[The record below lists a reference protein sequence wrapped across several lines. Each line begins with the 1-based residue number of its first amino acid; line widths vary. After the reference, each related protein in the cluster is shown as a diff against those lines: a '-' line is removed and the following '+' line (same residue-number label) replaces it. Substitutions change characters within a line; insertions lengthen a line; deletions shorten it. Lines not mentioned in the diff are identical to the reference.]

1 MLLYATDL
9 VVTVGARTLLKTEK
23 LEVHD
28 GDRIGLIG
36 KNGVG
41 KTTLF
46 KVLAGIVPA
55 ESGKIERYAQV
66 EYVPQLKRQDVEK
79 SGGEITQ
86 QYIQTAFSKQSG
98 VLLADEPTTHLDTK
112 HIEWVENTLNHW
124 QGAFIVISHDR
135 TFLDHVC
142 NVIWEIEDE
151 TIKIYPGNYSKYK
164 QLKEQQE
171 EQAWAEYE
179 KYIAKKKQLEIALR
193 LKTDKAARAT
203 KKPKQTSQSEAKI
216 TGAKPYF
223 AKKQKKLHQAAKAME
238 SRIEKLEKVEKPFEE
253 PPLKMELPNEAKM
266 KNRTIVQV
274 NELEGR
280 IGSRLLW
287 NPVSFS
293 IQAGEKVAI
302 VGNNGTGKTTLIN
315 KILRREDGVK
325 VSPVCQIGYFR
336 QDLSLLDEDR
346 SILDNVMEGSK
357 QSETMIRTVLARLHF
372 RRDDVY
378 KKVKVLSGGER
389 VKVALAKIF
398 VSDSNTLVLDEPTNF
413 LDIEAME
420 ALEKLLIDYEGT
432 LLFVSHDRMFVEKIA
447 NKILEIKDQ
456 QIIIRDS
463 FNVESKEVEEV
474 GTRDEQLLVIE
485 TKITDVLSRLSTEPS
500 PGLEEE
506 FQRLVQEKKKLLEGK
521 K

>member
-1 MLLYATDL
+1 M
-9 VVTVGARTLLKTEK
+9 
-23 LEVHD
+23 
-28 GDRIGLIG
+28 
-36 KNGVG
+36 
-41 KTTLF
+41 
-46 KVLAGIVPA
+46 
-55 ESGKIERYAQV
+55 
-66 EYVPQLKRQDVEK
+66 
-79 SGGEITQ
+79 
-86 QYIQTAFSKQSG
+86 
-98 VLLADEPTTHLDTK
+98 
-112 HIEWVENTLNHW
+112 
-124 QGAFIVISHDR
+124 
-135 TFLDHVC
+135 
-142 NVIWEIEDE
+142 
-151 TIKIYPGNYSKYK
+151 
-164 QLKEQQE
+164 
-171 EQAWAEYE
+171 
-179 KYIAKKKQLEIALR
+179 
-193 LKTDKAARAT
+193 
-203 KKPKQTSQSEAKI
+203 
-216 TGAKPYF
+216 
-223 AKKQKKLHQAAKAME
+223 
-238 SRIEKLEKVEKPFEE
+238 
-253 PPLKMELPNEAKM
+253 
-266 KNRTIVQV
+266 
-274 NELEGR
+274 
-280 IGSRLLW
+280 
-287 NPVSFS
+287 
-293 IQAGEKVAI
+293 
-302 VGNNGTGKTTLIN
+302 
-315 KILRREDGVK
+315 
-325 VSPVCQIGYFR
+325 
-336 QDLSLLDEDR
+336 
-346 SILDNVMEGSK
+346 DNVREGSK